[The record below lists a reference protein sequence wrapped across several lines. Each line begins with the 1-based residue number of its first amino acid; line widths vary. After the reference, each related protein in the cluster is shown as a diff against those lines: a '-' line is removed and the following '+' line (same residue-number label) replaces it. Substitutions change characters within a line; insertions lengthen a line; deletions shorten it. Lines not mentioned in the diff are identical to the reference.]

1 MYIGLKVI
9 IGNDVKFCS
18 YLIFIVYLFY
28 LVIFMYVVFNLF
40 IRLIIMV
47 INFNLREKRDWGKK
61 SWGYM
66 FNNLRIFMC
75 FKKYSNNKLVLV
87 RVWKYSYMCIFS
99 IC

>member
-18 YLIFIVYLFY
+18 YLIFVVYLFY

-47 INFNLREKRDWGKK
+47 INFNLREKRDK
-61 SWGYM
+61 
-66 FNNLRIFMC
+66 F
-75 FKKYSNNKLVLV
+75 
-87 RVWKYSYMCIFS
+87 
-99 IC
+99 